1 MYKTTIYPSLKNK
14 VVLISGGASGIGESI
29 VEKFLEQG
37 SKVAFLDNKEELGKS
52 LSKKL
57 NNFKYSAL
65 FKKCEL
71 TDIVSL
77 QNRIKEIKSELGKI
91 SILVNNAANDE
102 RHNIDDVTPEFWDN
116 RFHVNLRHFF
126 FTTQST
132 YKDMKGLGGGSIINI
147 GSFSWML
154 SMGGMPGYT
163 TAKSAV
169 TGLTKTLARDL
180 GQYNIRV
187 NCVVP
192 GWILTERQKKLWLT
206 PEAEEEQ
213 LKRGGLG

>member
-71 TDIVSL
+71 TDIVSI

-91 SILVNNAANDE
+91 SILVNS
-102 RHNIDDVTPEFWDN
+102 IM
-116 RFHVNLRHFF
+116 NLLPILLLEILPFNNVKHL
-126 FTTQST
+126 FT
-132 YKDMKGLGGGSIINI
+132 
-147 GSFSWML
+147 
-154 SMGGMPGYT
+154 
-163 TAKSAV
+163 
-169 TGLTKTLARDL
+169 
-180 GQYNIRV
+180 
-187 NCVVP
+187 
-192 GWILTERQKKLWLT
+192 
-206 PEAEEEQ
+206 
-213 LKRGGLG
+213 